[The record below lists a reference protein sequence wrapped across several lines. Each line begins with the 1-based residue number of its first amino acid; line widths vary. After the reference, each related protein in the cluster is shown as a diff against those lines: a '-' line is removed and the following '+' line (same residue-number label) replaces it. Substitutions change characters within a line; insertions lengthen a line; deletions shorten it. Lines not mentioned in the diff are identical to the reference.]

1 MSIPA
6 VPCPI
11 YHSPF
16 SINLKKEDIPRF
28 FFSFIIAFMFAL
40 RRGYSKNSNFEFL
53 EAQISYKREPFGSH
67 KRSSINVQKQSRKQG
82 EKQVRKSQN

>member
-16 SINLKKEDIPRF
+16 SINPKKEDIPRF

-40 RRGYSKNSNFEFL
+40 RWGYSKNSNFEFL
-53 EAQISYKREPFGSH
+53 EPKLAIKGNHLVLIKDHPSTSKN
-67 KRSSINVQKQSRKQG
+67 K
-82 EKQVRKSQN
+82 